1 MQVAVKSSI
10 VLKAGT
16 TAGLIKL
23 ITILVITISLIWL
36 PAPANAGLLKP
47 LGTVLGKRIEVI
59 WTSVKGPSF
68 ATRRFV
74 KNGSIRAILEPD
86 KALPLHW
93 SYEGRLQLARTEL
106 SEGKGPVQLDPIV
119 GPEVRRKKNTYSLL
133 DDELERT
140 IHSESSS
147 SSWTMQMAKSPE
159 DILLQKQRKALFD
172 RCIERVLSKSLFE
185 TFSLK
190 YDENLSYKSISSQLG
205 IRAGTVASR
214 LSEARGKVRSRC
226 GGIL

>member
-1 MQVAVKSSI
+1 MKVIVK
-10 VLKAGT
+10 
-16 TAGLIKL
+16 TAGLTKL
-23 ITILVITISLIWL
+23 LTAIIVTMSLIWS
-36 PAPANAGLLKP
+36 PAPANGAAFTP
-47 LGTVLGKRIEVI
+47 LISAAIKRARVI
-59 WTSVKGPSF
+59 WTPAKKFGS
-68 ATRRFV
+68 ATRYSFKTNSLSKAVGYEELVWRHGEQLQFE
-74 KNGSIRAILEPD
+74 RARP
-86 KALPLHW
+86 
-93 SYEGRLQLARTEL
+93 GL
-106 SEGKGPVQLDPIV
+106 SEEERTIQLDPIV